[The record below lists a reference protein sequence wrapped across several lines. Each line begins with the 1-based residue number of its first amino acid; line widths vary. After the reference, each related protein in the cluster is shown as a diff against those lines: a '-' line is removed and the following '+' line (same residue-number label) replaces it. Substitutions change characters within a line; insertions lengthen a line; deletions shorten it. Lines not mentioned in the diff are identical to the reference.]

1 MVAYP
6 VDHFFGVSLVVM
18 GGLFGLGDRRGGRI
32 VMCILVLN
40 FNDGLVVVVS
50 VVWCSVDGYIPY
62 KLGMGAAAK
71 DAVMRASWGAW

>member
-1 MVAYP
+1 
-6 VDHFFGVSLVVM
+6 
-18 GGLFGLGDRRGGRI
+18 
-32 VMCILVLN
+32 MCILVLN

-62 KLGMGAAAK
+62 ELGMGAAAE

>member
-1 MVAYP
+1 
-6 VDHFFGVSLVVM
+6 
-18 GGLFGLGDRRGGRI
+18 
-32 VMCILVLN
+32 MCILVLN